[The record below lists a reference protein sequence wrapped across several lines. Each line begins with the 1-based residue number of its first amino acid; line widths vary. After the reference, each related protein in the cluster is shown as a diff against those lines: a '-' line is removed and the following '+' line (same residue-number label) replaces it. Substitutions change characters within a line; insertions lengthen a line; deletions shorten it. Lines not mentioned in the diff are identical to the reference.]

1 MQPIARPER
10 AAVRDIDHGWTNV
23 LCRRPCVRGFL
34 RSPSNKIDLLA
45 FSMCTLQELALL
57 DLIFIFMWLGRDGDR
72 VTSPMTFPP
81 LA

>member
-1 MQPIARPER
+1 
-10 AAVRDIDHGWTNV
+10 
-23 LCRRPCVRGFL
+23 
-34 RSPSNKIDLLA
+34 
-45 FSMCTLQELALL
+45 MCTLQELALL